1 MLVPMDSINI
11 SATPSLSFI
20 LKHTTHS
27 MEPRSTSRPD
37 PDLTQTRSR
46 PDPDPH
52 ATKRTPD
59 LHSTVQRAKRVA
71 LNLLEDFLIQQHLH
85 TRVIS
90 W

>member
-20 LKHTTHS
+20 LKHTTHGV
-27 MEPRSTSRPD
+27 EPGSTSRPD
-37 PDLTQTRSR
+37 PDPRAR
-46 PDPDPH
+46 
-52 ATKRTPD
+52 KRAPD
-59 LHSTVQRAKRVA
+59 LHGTVQRAKRVA